1 MNAHRHAF
9 AAVDFA
15 LDHGDVFF
23 AVAAVDQ
30 LDTHAVVKEAQLADT
45 LGEDVVVVFDG
56 AEDFLVGQILHAGA
70 ALVGVAQEL
79 ERAGFDAVDDFD
91 DAVDGVAAVEL
102 HGVFFAV
109 ARDGELE
116 PLGER
121 VDARDAHAVQAA
133 GNLVAV
139 LVELAAGVEH
149 AHDDLGRGAF
159 GLVLVVHL
167 DADRDAAAVV
177 GDLHPPV
184 VEQSDGDPVGEP
196 GHRLVHRVVHDF
208 PDQVVQT
215 ALTGADGAVYAV
227 AQGPVAAP
235 LPRPA
240 ENNNLQ
246 LYNFSVYNRRIPP
259 NDRLNQERHNSAH
272 IPGGAIIEKGVS
284 QPTVMVDDAK
294 KTKTSKLSLHYFDL
308 MTARNVVAAIN
319 KKFPNTAA
327 FGNDG
332 TIALNIPYT
341 ADHIDYLTKILEV
354 KVDVP
359 ERTKVVLDTR
369 TGTIVSG
376 GSVAISAVMV
386 THNGMQIEVSN
397 KKAYTYGEEKSPANA
412 ELKEGATV
420 KELVDNLN
428 KLGLTSAE
436 IIDVIKAIH
445 SAGALHGELTVM

>member
-1 MNAHRHAF
+1 MKIHSYAVAGGRPATEFHSTGATGRLAMFFHSNKPWTRIMSHLAFTRIAGIALLAFSFNPLFSLNLTVRDIARVSWHRENQVSGYGVVIGLNGSGDSRSQLALETLKKNLYNRGIDLGEKTLQAKNI
-9 AAVDFA
+9 AAVMVTA
-15 LDHGDVFF
+15 NIPV
-23 AVAAVDQ
+23 
-30 LDTHAVVKEAQLADT
+30 HA
-45 LGEDVVVVFDG
+45 
-56 AEDFLVGQILHAGA
+56 
-70 ALVGVAQEL
+70 
-79 ERAGFDAVDDFD
+79 R
-91 DAVDGVAAVEL
+91 
-102 HGVFFAV
+102 
-109 ARDGELE
+109 
-116 PLGER
+116 P
-121 VDARDAHAVQAA
+121 
-133 GNLVAV
+133 
-139 LVELAAGVEH
+139 
-149 AHDDLGRGAF
+149 
-159 GLVLVVHL
+159 
-167 DADRDAAAVV
+167 
-177 GDLHPPV
+177 
-184 VEQSDGDPVGEP
+184 GDPVDVWVSSIGDARALN
-196 GHRLVHRVVHDF
+196 GGMLL
-208 PDQVVQT
+208 QT

-235 LPRPA
+235 LPRPS

>member
-1 MNAHRHAF
+1 MGGNQPINPAIPPPPPASHPPPPLPTNVERGFRIPPLHVVGRGIGGGVIWLLCLLITGQAPALNLTIRDIARISWHRENQVSGYGVVIGLNGSGDSRSQLALETLKKNLYNRGIDLGEKTLQAKNI
-9 AAVDFA
+9 AAVMVMA
-15 LDHGDVFF
+15 NIPV
-23 AVAAVDQ
+23 
-30 LDTHAVVKEAQLADT
+30 HA
-45 LGEDVVVVFDG
+45 
-56 AEDFLVGQILHAGA
+56 
-70 ALVGVAQEL
+70 
-79 ERAGFDAVDDFD
+79 R
-91 DAVDGVAAVEL
+91 
-102 HGVFFAV
+102 
-109 ARDGELE
+109 
-116 PLGER
+116 P
-121 VDARDAHAVQAA
+121 
-133 GNLVAV
+133 
-139 LVELAAGVEH
+139 
-149 AHDDLGRGAF
+149 
-159 GLVLVVHL
+159 
-167 DADRDAAAVV
+167 
-177 GDLHPPV
+177 
-184 VEQSDGDPVGEP
+184 GDPVDVWVSSIGDARALN
-196 GHRLVHRVVHDF
+196 GGMLL
-208 PDQVVQT
+208 QT

-235 LPRPA
+235 LPRPS

-308 MTARNVVAAIN
+308 MTARNTVAAIN

>member
-1 MNAHRHAF
+1 MEIHSYAAKEVHPAMEFRSPCVPRSIAVIFHSHKLWARIMSHSALMRTAALALLAFSLQPLFPLNLTVRDIARVSWHRENQVSGYGVVIGLNGSGDSRSQLALETLKKNLYNRGIDLGEKTLQAKNI
-9 AAVDFA
+9 AAVMVTA
-15 LDHGDVFF
+15 NIPV
-23 AVAAVDQ
+23 
-30 LDTHAVVKEAQLADT
+30 HA
-45 LGEDVVVVFDG
+45 
-56 AEDFLVGQILHAGA
+56 
-70 ALVGVAQEL
+70 
-79 ERAGFDAVDDFD
+79 R
-91 DAVDGVAAVEL
+91 
-102 HGVFFAV
+102 
-109 ARDGELE
+109 
-116 PLGER
+116 P
-121 VDARDAHAVQAA
+121 
-133 GNLVAV
+133 
-139 LVELAAGVEH
+139 
-149 AHDDLGRGAF
+149 
-159 GLVLVVHL
+159 
-167 DADRDAAAVV
+167 
-177 GDLHPPV
+177 
-184 VEQSDGDPVGEP
+184 GDPVDVWVSSIGDARALN
-196 GHRLVHRVVHDF
+196 GGMLL
-208 PDQVVQT
+208 QT

-246 LYNFSVYNRRIPP
+246 LYNFSVYNKRIPP

-294 KTKTSKLSLHYFDL
+294 KTKSSKLSLHYFDL
-308 MTARNVVAAIN
+308 MTARNTVAAIN